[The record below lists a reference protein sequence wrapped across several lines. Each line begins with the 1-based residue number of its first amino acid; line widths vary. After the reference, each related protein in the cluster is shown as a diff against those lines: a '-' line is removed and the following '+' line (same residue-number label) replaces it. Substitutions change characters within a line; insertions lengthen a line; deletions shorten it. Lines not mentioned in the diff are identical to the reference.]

1 MAYQIGFD
9 LYESAT
15 QQFLQRVQSAV
26 RVIAPIPALLPA
38 QKAAGDKAPIQESS
52 ATDDKNQSASSG
64 GDKNTDQNQSA
75 A

>member
-15 QQFLQRVQSAV
+15 QQFLQRVQSALRAV
-26 RVIAPIPALLPA
+26 APIPALLPDG
-38 QKAAGDKAPIQESS
+38 KKTEAADKSTEKTPIQESTP
-52 ATDDKNQSASSG
+52 AAEDKDKNE
-64 GDKNTDQNQSA
+64 SA